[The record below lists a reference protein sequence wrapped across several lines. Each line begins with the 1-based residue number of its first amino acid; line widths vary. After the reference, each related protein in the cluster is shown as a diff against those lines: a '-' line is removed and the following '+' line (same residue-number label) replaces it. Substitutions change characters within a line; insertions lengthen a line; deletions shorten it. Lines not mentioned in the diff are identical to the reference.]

1 MNKILTC
8 AIRGRSDGDWHT
20 SEHRQRLEIGDN
32 IANSI
37 TSVNKDSLIILI
49 EDEEIKVKDS
59 E

>member
-1 MNKILTC
+1 MKILTC
-8 AIRGRSDGDWHT
+8 AIRGRSDGDRHT
-20 SEHRQRLEIGDN
+20 SEHRRRLEIGDN